1 MVYRARV
8 HPDAVS
14 PAGEHTFVEGVGAVN
29 VAVPEGASGI
39 IMQSHQ
45 DKAAPSYTDVV
56 YGDFHE
62 VSTPMTGIDQG
73 FIVPTTPY
81 IFWFDPAR
89 VKYFNFWIR
98 TTGVELYYKFINPAR
113 PI

>member
-1 MVYRARV
+1 MVYRARL

-14 PAGEHTFVEGVGAVN
+14 PAGEHTFVEGIGAVN

-45 DKAAPSYTDVV
+45 ASYTDVV
-56 YGDFHE
+56 YVDFHE
-62 VSTPMTGIDQG
+62 VDTPMTGIDEG

-81 IFWFDPAR
+81 VFWFDPAR
-89 VKYFNFWIR
+89 VKYFNFWIS
-98 TTGVELYYKFINPAR
+98 TTGVELYYKFITPAR